1 MKKSWATTKNL
12 LGKTPLDNFLKSN
25 PLCAE
30 AVFNSC
36 IGTNGD
42 EVNSKELLIT
52 FDLSPFIL
60 DGSFENK
67 QVGGKNENEKVR
79 EKNESKEIDILSTMV
94 TR

>member
-1 MKKSWATTKNL
+1 M
-12 LGKTPLDNFLKSN
+12 KSN

-60 DGSFENK
+60 DGSIENE
-67 QVGGKNENEKVR
+67 QVGAEKNENEKVR

>member
-1 MKKSWATTKNL
+1 M
-12 LGKTPLDNFLKSN
+12 KSN

-60 DGSFENK
+60 DGPMENE
-67 QVGGKNENEKVR
+67 QVGGEKNENEKVR